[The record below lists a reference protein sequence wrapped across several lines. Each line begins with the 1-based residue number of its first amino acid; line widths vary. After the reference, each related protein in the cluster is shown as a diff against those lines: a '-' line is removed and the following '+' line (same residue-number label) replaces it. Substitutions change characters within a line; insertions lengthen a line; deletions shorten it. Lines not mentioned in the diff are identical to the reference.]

1 MRPIT
6 LILFVFMLCPAS
18 FRLPFYTNGQ
28 SGAPVNDRSSGPGA
42 PDLELVW
49 TPQATFADGFHKA
62 SRDAAGVTFAAVAL
76 RPESRGQITLRSTNA
91 FDAPNIDP
99 QCVSLL
105 YASWFDFHCTLT
117 RCGRYL
123 SSENDM
129 NVLVRGVRLIL
140 KLAHTDPVASKL
152 ALRHHGI
159 NASSPWWPGVADPNQ
174 VCLSACLDACFQ
186 CHCSRVRTA

>member
-1 MRPIT
+1 
-6 LILFVFMLCPAS
+6 
-18 FRLPFYTNGQ
+18 
-28 SGAPVNDRSSGPGA
+28 
-42 PDLELVW
+42 
-49 TPQATFADGFHKA
+49 
-62 SRDAAGVTFAAVAL
+62 
-76 RPESRGQITLRSTNA
+76 
-91 FDAPNIDP
+91 
-99 QCVSLL
+99 
-105 YASWFDFHCTLT
+105 
-117 RCGRYL
+117 
-123 SSENDM
+123 M